1 MADVHGREVLETRV
15 SRAADGIEILR
26 AGDRDRGEVVVLV
39 ERLLSELEDRPE
51 EFAGLD
57 RARTLQ
63 DLASAGDRFAAFLA
77 RDAEGK
83 PVGVV
88 TIVETFAIYA
98 GGRYGVIDE
107 LYVEPA
113 HRSQSVG
120 RRLIEAAAE
129 HGRSRRWARLEVTAP
144 PEKKWERTVR
154 FYERQGFVFTGPK
167 LRLRLS

>member
-1 MADVHGREVLETRV
+1 M
-15 SRAADGIEILR
+15 SPADGIEIVR
-26 AGDRDRGEVVVLV
+26 ARDRDRGEVLALV
-39 ERLLSELEDRPE
+39 ERLLLELEDRPE

-57 RARTLQ
+57 RARTLR

-77 RDAEGK
+77 RDAGGK
-83 PVGVV
+83 AVGVV

-107 LYVEPA
+107 LYVDPDC
-113 HRSQSVG
+113 RSGRVG
-120 RRLIEAAAE
+120 RRLIEAAAD
-129 HGRSRRWARLEVTAP
+129 HGRSRGWVRIEVTAP

-167 LRLRLS
+167 LRLPLP